1 MKRISLLVAAVVA
14 VGLLAVGAAG
24 ALAQEEPDDGEIAP
38 GEQLSGVVGVQDAE
52 FEGELNDNAFAVALD
67 RADDDAARASEIA
80 ARVNDTETRLAEL
93 EERRDRLKAQREN
106 GEISEGEYR
115 ARTARLATE
124 VDNAQRQLN
133 RSDAAAAGINPE
145 TLRENGVNVD
155 AIETLRRNASELS
168 GGEVSEIARS
178 IAGEN
183 RGPFRQAA
191 GDRAGN
197 ATAGPD
203 GRPADGPETGS
214 DRRSDGADAG
224 TDDDDSDGSEPG
236 DADRNGSETPDP
248 DSADVGDDGTDS
260 GGDSGGGSS
269 DTDGDSGEQSDTSGR
284 SSTGAGR

>member
-1 MKRISLLVAAVVA
+1 MKRISLLAAAVVA

-24 ALAQEEPDDGEIAP
+24 ALAQEEPDDEEIAP

-67 RADDDAARASEIA
+67 RAGDNATRASEIA
-80 ARVNDTETRLAEL
+80 TRVNDTETRLAEL
-93 EERRDRLKAQREN
+93 EERRDRLNAQREA

-133 RSDAAAAGINPE
+133 RSEAAAAGIDPG

-155 AIETLRRNASELS
+155 AIGTLRRNASELS

-191 GDRAGN
+191 GDRTGN
-197 ATAGPD
+197 ATARPD

-214 DRRSDGADAG
+214 DRRPDGTNAGTDDGADSDGDADRNRSETPRPDGADAG
-224 TDDDDSDGSEPG
+224 TDG
-236 DADRNGSETPDP
+236 A
-248 DSADVGDDGTDS
+248 DS

-269 DTDGDSGEQSDTSGR
+269 DAAGDSGEQGGND
-284 SSTGAGR
+284 AGRR

>member
-24 ALAQEEPDDGEIAP
+24 ALTQEEPDDGEIAP

-67 RADDDAARASEIA
+67 RADDNATRASEIA
-80 ARVNDTETRLAEL
+80 TRVNDTETRLTEL
-93 EERRDRLKAQREN
+93 EERRNRLNAQREA

-124 VDNAQRQLN
+124 VDNAGHQLN
-133 RSDAAAAGINPE
+133 RSEAAAAEIPSE
-145 TLRENGVNVD
+145 TLRKNGVNVD

-203 GRPADGPETGS
+203 GRPADRPETGS
-214 DRRSDGADAG
+214 DRRPDSADTGG
-224 TDDDDSDGSEPG
+224 TDDGAGDRRPGNGTDSDG
-236 DADRNGSETPDP
+236 DADRNGSETPRP
-248 DSADVGDDGTDS
+248 DGADAGVDDGVDAGGS
-260 GGDSGGGSS
+260 GGD
-269 DTDGDSGEQSDTSGR
+269 
-284 SSTGAGR
+284 AGQ

>member
-67 RADDDAARASEIA
+67 RADDNATRASEIA
-80 ARVNDTETRLAEL
+80 TRVNDTETRLTEL
-93 EERRDRLKAQREN
+93 EERRNRLNAQREA

-124 VDNAQRQLN
+124 VDNAGRQLN
-133 RSDAAAAGINPE
+133 RSEAAAAEIPSE

-168 GGEVSEIARS
+168 GGEVSEIARG

-203 GRPADGPETGS
+203 GRPADRPETGS
-214 DRRSDGADAG
+214 DRRPDGADAG
-224 TDDDDSDGSEPG
+224 GTDDGADDRRPDNGTDSDG
-236 DADRNGSETPDP
+236 DADRNGSETPRP
-248 DSADVGDDGTDS
+248 DGADAGVDDGVDS
-260 GGDSGGGSS
+260 GGSGG
-269 DTDGDSGEQSDTSGR
+269 D
-284 SSTGAGR
+284 AGQ